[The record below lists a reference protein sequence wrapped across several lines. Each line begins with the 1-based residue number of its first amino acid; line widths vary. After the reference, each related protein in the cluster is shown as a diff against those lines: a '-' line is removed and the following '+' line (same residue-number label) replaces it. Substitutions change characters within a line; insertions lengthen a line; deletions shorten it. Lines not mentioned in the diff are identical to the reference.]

1 MQDINA
7 LLEALKISPEN
18 IPLRIHIAG
27 LYIQSDTYD
36 EAIHHLKEALKHS
49 PEHSEA
55 SVLLG
60 QCYYL
65 TDNYSASI
73 ILLENHIDGQNP
85 KALQYYCLSLFKEG
99 NSDLA
104 EKYYKQ
110 LINAHPDFADEELDN
125 AFRSKNSSSEEHDF
139 IDDTPFVEQCDLSF
153 KDVGGMDGVK
163 KQIDLKILKPLQHPD
178 LYKAYGKKSGGGIL
192 MYGPPGCGK
201 TYIAKAT
208 AGEMNARF
216 INISLNEVLS
226 QWQGESERLLN
237 ELFNSA
243 RRNTPCVL
251 FIDEI
256 DAIAAKRS
264 DLRNSAGKTLVNQL
278 LSELDGFEKN
288 NEGVL
293 VIGATNVP
301 WHLDPAILRP
311 GRFDRLIFIPPP
323 DMQSRESIF
332 NIHLKDKPL
341 GKINY
346 QKLAKHS
353 KNYSGADIS
362 ACIDVCIEMKLEES
376 FEKNGTVNIETSDL
390 ASAMKKHQ
398 PVAVNEWLK
407 TARNY
412 AVYSNESG
420 LYNEILE
427 YINKK

>member
-7 LLEALKISPEN
+7 LLEALKFSPEN
-18 IPLRIHIAG
+18 LPLRIHIAG
-27 LYIQSDTYD
+27 LYIQNEEYD
-36 EAIHHLKEALKHS
+36 EAIPHLKEALKQS
-49 PEHSEA
+49 PSNSEA
-55 SVLLG
+55 SILLG

-65 TDNYSASI
+65 TENYSASI
-73 ILLENHIDGQNP
+73 ILLENYIDGQHPN
-85 KALQYYCLSLFKEG
+85 ALQYYCLSLYKEG
-99 NSDLA
+99 NMELA
-104 EKYYKQ
+104 EKFYKQ
-110 LINAHPDFADEELDN
+110 LLGTHPDFAHEDLDA
-125 AFRSKNSSSEEHDF
+125 AFRAKNS
-139 IDDTPFVEQCDLSF
+139 DDHESDLSDDNPFVEKCDLSF
-153 KDVGGMDGVK
+153 KDVGGMEGVK
-163 KQIDLKILKPLQHPD
+163 KQIDLKILKPLQHPE

-201 TYIAKAT
+201 TFIAKAT

-216 INISLNEVLS
+216 INISLNQVLS
-226 QWQGESERLLN
+226 QWQGESERILN

-301 WHLDPAILRP
+301 WHLDPAVLRP

-323 DMQSRESIF
+323 DSDSRESIF
-332 NIHLKDKPL
+332 KIHLRNKPV

-362 ACIDVCIEMKLEES
+362 ACIDGCVEMKLEEA
-376 FEKNGTVNIETSDL
+376 FEKNGTVDIETSDL
-390 ASAMKKHQ
+390 ASAMKKHK